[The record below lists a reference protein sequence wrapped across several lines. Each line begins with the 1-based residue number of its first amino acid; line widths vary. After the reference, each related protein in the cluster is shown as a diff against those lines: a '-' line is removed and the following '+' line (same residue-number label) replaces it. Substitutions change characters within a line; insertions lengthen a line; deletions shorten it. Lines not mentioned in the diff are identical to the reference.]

1 MQRKINLSKIFLYFF
16 IQIFIFFCFCNFSF
30 SKTTPEDAYQKVK
43 TNYENLAKDPKLRNN
58 RRAWLS
64 VISGFRDV
72 YLGYQKDEDVAVK
85 ALYMMGRTYK
95 QLYENFKKNED
106 IKEAIQRFELVV
118 EKYPGS
124 SLSDDALFE
133 VYDLQRILKNYKKSD
148 DALCLIL
155 KNYEK
160 GDKFKSAEAMLKNN
174 KKLYDNCQEKI
185 KREKK
190 IAIIEKKQEAKSP
203 DDDKKSKTTEETK
216 KIFKESDKP
225 VKVVSVRNWTVKDY
239 TRVVIE
245 TTGETSYKYATLP
258 PEGDRKHPRMYIDIL
273 NAVKSDDVSDY
284 MDSKS
289 LLLKGVRAAQNT
301 PDTVRVVIDMEAI
314 LKDKV
319 FTMDNPFRII
329 VDLVGTEYSKK
340 DDKQPEDERIA
351 KISREELEKEE
362 KNLTQKQ
369 KELKEIKKTA
379 KEDNKFEKD
388 DKKIVG
394 KKKTVCPVK
403 GKLSLAQQL
412 GLCVGTIVID
422 PGHGGKD
429 PGAIGSS
436 GLQEKDIVLRL
447 SKYLREELEK
457 QGFSDIHFTR
467 SSDKFLPLEERTAIA
482 NAKKADL
489 FISVHVNAE
498 PQSIARGIET
508 YFLNFATDESA
519 MRTAA
524 LENAVSTKKIA
535 QLKDILN
542 DIITNNKIDE
552 SKRLAGFVQ
561 KSMVKNAKKKN
572 KTVKDHGVKQ
582 APFFVL
588 IGAQM
593 PAVLVEVSFIS
604 NQHDEKLLSDNTYLR
619 LLARGIA
626 DGVKNYALN

>member
-1 MQRKINLSKIFLYFF
+1 MQGKIISSRFFLFFF
-16 IQIFIFFCFCNFSF
+16 IQIFFCFCFYNISF
-30 SKTTPEDAYQKVK
+30 SRGTPEDAFQKVK
-43 TNYENLAKDPKLRNN
+43 TNYENLTKDPKLRKN

-72 YLGYQKDEDVAVK
+72 YLGYQKDDDVAVK

-95 QLYENFKKNED
+95 ELYEYSKRKND
-106 IKEAIQRFELVV
+106 LNEAIERFELVF

-124 SLSDDALFE
+124 NLSDDALFE

-160 GDKFKSAEAMLKNN
+160 GDKFKSAEAILKKN
-174 KKLYDNCQEKI
+174 KKLYDKCQEEI
-185 KREKK
+185 KNERKTAKNER
-190 IAIIEKKQEAKSP
+190 KQEIKSP
-203 DDDKKSKTTEETK
+203 EDDKKGKTAEETK
-216 KIFKESDKP
+216 RIIIEPDGKP

-245 TTGETSYKYATLP
+245 TTGETSYKYATIP

-284 MDSKS
+284 IDSQS

-329 VDLVGTEYSKK
+329 IDLVGAEYSKR
-340 DDKQPEDERIA
+340 DDKKPEDERIA
-351 KISREELEKEE
+351 KISKEELEKEE
-362 KNLTQKQ
+362 KNLKQQQ
-369 KELKEIKKTA
+369 KEVKATKES
-379 KEDNKFEKD
+379 EEKD
-388 DKKIVG
+388 DKKDETKVVG

-429 PGAIGSS
+429 PGALGSS
-436 GLQEKDIVLRL
+436 GLQEKDVVLRL

-457 QGFSDIHFTR
+457 QGFSDIHLTR
-467 SSDKFLPLEERTAIA
+467 SADKFLPLEERTAIA

-498 PQSIARGIET
+498 PQKTASGIET

-561 KSMVKNAKKKN
+561 KSIVKHASKKNRNVKN
-572 KTVKDHGVKQ
+572 HGVKQ

-593 PAVLVEVSFIS
+593 PSVLVEVSFIS
-604 NQHDEKLLSDNTYLR
+604 NKDDERLLKDNAYLR
-619 LLARGIA
+619 YLARGIA
-626 DGVKNYALN
+626 EGIKNYALN